1 MTNPFAAN
9 DIADNLNLLQQLA
22 VTVAEQ
28 QNQHV
33 DEFNHAIG
41 TIESLEQQLAALRTE
56 LDNQKA
62 LNVKIHEDRLA
73 ILNKHNESVNT
84 ANSEIRRLQTR
95 SAEAEITLAELRK
108 IDPERMKRLYEAQ
121 KEQNAE
127 LKKTNERLQSK
138 NTELEQR
145 NKKLRADLQ
154 LSHEGVWGF
163 GVERIIPYQGEVVG
177 VKDGV
182 RSKMSSC
189 VWWHHEKGVRLLCGY
204 KPETDEIIICD
215 PCQDDSS
222 NIVVPS
228 AIADKAM
235 KDYFKKLAKA
245 EKKQQNKKAA

>member
-95 SAEAEITLAELRK
+95 SAEAELQLSELRK

-121 KEQNAE
+121 KEHKHIYE
-127 LKKTNERLQSK
+127 LL
-138 NTELEQR
+138 
-145 NKKLRADLQ
+145 
-154 LSHEGVWGF
+154 
-163 GVERIIPYQGEVVG
+163 
-177 VKDGV
+177 KDG
-182 RSKMSSC
+182 S
-189 VWWHHEKGVRLLCGY
+189 L
-204 KPETDEIIICD
+204 DEVQKFNIYHL
-215 PCQDDSS
+215 QTSMDSMR
-222 NIVVPS
+222 
-228 AIADKAM
+228 KQL
-235 KDYFKKLAKA
+235 KLYNA
-245 EKKQQNKKAA
+245 